1 MPRTTLTADQIVRAA
16 IGLLDDEGLDGLN
29 MRALGERLGSAATA
43 IYWHV
48 KTKDELVRL
57 AADTVWS
64 EVYLPD
70 LEAADWRTT
79 ATTMAT
85 GLHDMFTRHPWIG
98 QAFGSYL
105 LYGHGNARYDDHSL
119 ALWES
124 AGFSPTEADQAA
136 ATVLLFVLGSALS
149 PAAMVSLTRRLAR
162 AGKDVEQTIGDAMAE
177 ASAIG
182 ESYPRL
188 RERLATTA
196 GSEYAAAPDSTF
208 TFGLRTILDGFAA
221 RLAG

>member
-1 MPRTTLTADQIVRAA
+1 MPRNTLTAEQIVRAA

-57 AADTVWS
+57 AADAAWS
-64 EVYLPD
+64 EIPLPRLD
-70 LEAADWRTT
+70 AADWRTSAT
-79 ATTMAT
+79 AMAT
-85 GLHDMFTRHPWIG
+85 GLHDMLTRHLWIG

-105 LYGHGNARYDDHSL
+105 LFGHGNARYDDHSL

-124 AGFSPTEADQAA
+124 AGFSPDEADQAA

-149 PAAMVSLTRRLAR
+149 PGAMVSLTRRLAR
-162 AGKDVEQTIGDAMAE
+162 AGKDAGKTIEDAMTE
-177 ASAIG
+177 AGTIA

-188 RERLATTA
+188 RERLTTTA
-196 GSEYAAAPDSTF
+196 GSDYAAAPDSTF
-208 TFGLRTILDGFAA
+208 TFGLRAILDGFQV
-221 RLAG
+221 RLGR